1 MLNNRKKDKNIGKT
15 FVFKQLILIL
25 VFMLCFENVCFSHE
39 NLAPESIF
47 GPLNGEQVNQIGELE
62 AHILMKLLDASKN
75 GTNFLEQAKIGRS
88 IQDIVITRP
97 IDQTKELTVV
107 YDMQKVQK
115 ESKILPNGYYIVPS
129 TYDSIQYYHF
139 IKFGEETYDIATFT
153 AEEYSRL
160 NKDRLKDLA
169 PLPTRKEGDWIK
181 GKRKHEI
188 EIDSIIWEKS
198 KQGNLK
204 QIQNTDLII
213 KELLTLVSSLEIKEL
228 NDQIQ
233 TLIERNRFFL
243 ITGDVKKLHFVGHA
257 SDRGIYLVSG
267 KGENLPALFWEIM
280 KFRGA
285 KQDQEL
291 GIRAQIL
298 KWQKNK
304 NDKPTI
310 ETLKNYLIKNRR
322 ETTLRNYPNRAYW
335 GTDENEEQLLL
346 EFSEAL
352 SSIEE
357 TNELIKKQKKISEIE
372 AELLEQRKEQTAL
385 HSNNT
390 DFLTLYV
397 DVLTTLKKV
406 SEKLQKIDLSLKDDL
421 ISMRHFYETE
431 IDSQIT
437 QIISRLFNANGL
449 SPKQNYRNSVNK
461 FHPDRSSL
469 LRNNVSKGVLENMS
483 IEDKFEKIYSFI
495 QNAWDF
501 YSKKNGNKDERK
513 DNLLKRAKELGK
525 EPEALRKAL
534 DVEKVIKI
542 VNQNI
547 KLLETKRDALKQSMP
562 QDTDLQK
569 TLQDLM
575 LKKKQLLT
583 TLDMKDKESLK
594 HKQEAT
600 ITECKKALKAT
611 SAKKEEAENHAEKI
625 FVDKVRQINKE
636 KEKNKKAYEQ
646 ECLPEYRKKEKAIED
661 AEEKCSQKYR
671 KIRKCQD
678 QAKQEFSDKCHKAY
692 QTEKQAKK
700 AAENTYH
707 SEWKKIS
714 DRETVAIENIEKKD
728 SQEWEDSQDKLDQAK
743 KVAESVFDQEEK
755 KLKDTKNKLI
765 SDAKKAYKQGY
776 KKIKAPEN
784 TAAHEKEWSKIIK
797 TEEKILTTAEDTYIK
812 EWHKLNERKKQI
824 IEELGRIFT
833 KDFHER
839 EKKKEDAIKREEHIF
854 TTEDKKLESE
864 KNKAIKNAEEPYA
877 RIVKEEKESEAM
889 FKQEIDKI
897 FEEQGTEIETIKQGY
912 SELQSEH
919 TRANDELDKKLE
931 QAKTDKK
938 SALKD
943 AEGEFKRKKTQA
955 ILKKD
960 MLTKAINQLLETDSH
975 VSVSE
980 ETVPNAKSLSEQTI
994 PEAKKRLSNNP
1005 EGSEVNAKILNL
1017 NQRGTYGKNSL
1028 ETEEQTIE
1036 KHKRGMNSISKI
1048 CPQPVIPSQKTLVHV
1063 ICKDLVKDWREGLDT
1078 IFVTDLLKIERNN
1091 RRDDKIREKIEFV
1104 SKHTLLD
1111 RVSILS
1117 MDPNNLV
1124 DVALSDMT
1132 FIEKLPEKVKLLV
1145 FELDSSS
1152 NFINIHGVLSALRAL
1167 QNDDIT
1173 TLMEIYKILTG
1184 RKFTQME
1191 QLRSLD
1197 SNNPKYY
1204 QKLAKLIIFQLPP
1217 IVIYNDAELKNM
1229 NSQMLCL
1236 LESA

>member
-97 IDQTKELTVV
+97 IDQTKELTVA

-310 ETLKNYLIKNRR
+310 ETLKNYLRKNRR
-322 ETTLRNYPNRAYW
+322 ETTLRNYSNRAYW
-335 GTDENEEQLLL
+335 GTEDNEEQLLL

-352 SSIEE
+352 NSIEE

-501 YSKKNGNKDERK
+501 YSKKNENKDERN

-547 KLLETKRDALKQSMP
+547 KLLETKRDVLKQSMP

-600 ITECKKALKAT
+600 ITECKKALKAA

-646 ECLPEYRKKEKAIED
+646 ECLPEYREKAI
-661 AEEKCSQKYR
+661 AGAKEKCSQKFR
-671 KIRKCQD
+671 EIRKCQD
-678 QAKQEFSDKCHKAY
+678 QAKQEFKEKRLEAY
-692 QTEKQAKK
+692 RIKEQDIK

-707 SEWKKIS
+707 SEWKKIY
-714 DRETVAIENIEKKD
+714 DKKTVEIKNIEKEEL
-728 SQEWEDSQDKLDQAK
+728 QEWQDSKDKFDQAK
-743 KVAESVFDQEEK
+743 KAAESAYDQERK
-755 KLKDTKNKLI
+755 KLDETKDRLI
-765 SDAKKAYKQGY
+765 NDAEKAYDQGY
-776 KKIKAPEN
+776 KKIKVPKN
-784 TAAHEKEWSKIIK
+784 TAAYE
-797 TEEKILTTAEDTYIK
+797 K
-812 EWHKLNERKKQI
+812 EWHKIIYTKGKIVKTAEDIYTKEWYKLIDHEKQI
-824 IEELGRIFT
+824 IEKAQRIRT
-833 KDFHER
+833 KEYYKR
-839 EKKKEDAIKREEHIF
+839 EKKMEDAIKKEGHIYK
-854 TTEDKKLESE
+854 TECEKIESE
-864 KNKAIKNAEEPYA
+864 KNDAIKIAEEPYA
-877 RIVKEEKESEAM
+877 RIVREEKESEAM
-889 FKQEIDKI
+889 FKKEIDKI
-897 FEEQGTEIETIKQGY
+897 SEEREIKIETIKQRY

-919 TRANDELDKKLE
+919 TKANDELDKELE
-931 QAKTDKK
+931 QAKIDKK

-943 AEGEFKRKKTQA
+943 AENEFKRKKTQA
-955 ILKKD
+955 ELKKD
-960 MLTKAINQLLETDSH
+960 MMIKAINQLLETDSP

-980 ETVPNAKSLSEQTI
+980 ELVPNAKSLSEQMI
-994 PEAKKRLSNNP
+994 PVSETRLSNNP
-1005 EGSEVNAKILNL
+1005 EGSEVNAKISDL
-1017 NQRGTYGKNSL
+1017 NQRGTHGKNSL
-1028 ETEEQTIE
+1028 ETSEQTIE
-1036 KHKRGMNSISKI
+1036 KHKRGMSLIFEI
-1048 CPQPVIPSQKTLVHV
+1048 CPQPIIPAQKTLIHV
-1063 ICKDLVKDWREGLDT
+1063 ICKDLVKNWREGLDT
-1078 IFVTDLLKIERNN
+1078 IFVTNLLKIERNN
-1091 RRDDKIREKIEFV
+1091 RRDDKIKEKIEFV
-1104 SKHTLLD
+1104 SKEKLLD
-1111 RVSILS
+1111 RVSTLAI
-1117 MDPNNLV
+1117 DPNNLV
-1124 DVALSDMT
+1124 DVALSDET
-1132 FIEKLPEKVKLLV
+1132 FIEKLPEKVKSLV
-1145 FELDSSS
+1145 FEPDSSS
-1152 NFINIHGVLSALRAL
+1152 NFINIHGVLSALRVL
-1167 QNDDIT
+1167 QNDDIP

-1184 RKFTQME
+1184 REFAQME

-1197 SNNPKYY
+1197 PNNPKYY

-1217 IVIYNDAELKNM
+1217 IVIHDITELENM
-1229 NSQMLCL
+1229 NTQMLDL
-1236 LESA
+1236 LKSA